1 MGAIFLR
8 ETIDT
13 EFAWDFFENTGSIES
28 YMIYNEYK
36 NTAMGIKKDEY
47 NTNIGTCAENL

>member
-36 NTAMGIKKDEY
+36 NTAMGIKTDEY
-47 NTNIGTCAENL
+47 NSNNGIGSENL